1 MFKLKTTLGT
11 NNICGANLIRLRH
24 ERGIS
29 QRQLAKNMQI
39 AGYDVDHHF
48 IRRIENGERF
58 VTDIELVALAKVLQV
73 EITDLIDPAI
83 PVAVQKIDGERH
95 VFLLYCSIFPR
106 QMAVRSKKRYVSPAG
121 FAQFF

>member
-58 VTDIELVALAKVLQV
+58 VTDIELQV

-83 PVAVQKIDGERH
+83 PVAVQKD
-95 VFLLYCSIFPR
+95 
-106 QMAVRSKKRYVSPAG
+106 
-121 FAQFF
+121 